1 MIARLALVLALL
13 ALTACSDRWRAGV
26 VADANPECYQ
36 AYVPT
41 ATDTGVRWDCAAED
55 PACWDDLGERVVP
68 QLAARALGGERS
80 RQSCED
86 FIRALH
92 KRGVIRAPQP

>member
-1 MIARLALVLALL
+1 MRLALAILLLL
-13 ALTACSDRWRAGV
+13 ALVGCDRWRAGV

-36 AYVPT
+36 AYVPS
-41 ATDTGVRWDCAAED
+41 ALDTGVRWDCAAED

-68 QLAARALGGERS
+68 ELAARALGGERA

-86 FIRALH
+86 FIRALQR
-92 KRGVIRAPQP
+92 RGVIRGARS